1 MLGLIKNKVL
11 KDIIWVFVQRGG
23 SLIISFLANIILAR
37 LLSPDDFGCIGII
50 LVFVSIANVLV
61 DSGLGSSLIH
71 KRNVTQDDMSTIFTC
86 NFIISISIFTLLFI
100 EAPAIARYFNI
111 PELSLYLR
119 IESIAIIIRAF
130 YVVQSSMMSKNLRF
144 KDCSKISIIASAGGA
159 LAGIV
164 MAYMGL
170 GVWSLIIKNII
181 HQLISFLLFRIV
193 SKIPSRFG
201 FNKTSFKQLFGYGW
215 FIALTSFLDLAHSNL
230 ASFIIG
236 NRYSVKDLGYYNQAS
251 SLQQIPTYS
260 LSMVIT
266 HVLFPYMSKVND
278 DMNMVNSYAKR
289 VFPVSAF
296 AIMPLMI
303 FLIIFAQPIINIIFS
318 AKWLPATIYFQI
330 LCFEGLFNGFIHIN
344 RNILK
349 SIGETKLLFN
359 VQLFIVILGITLIL
373 ITSRYN
379 ILIMISSIV
388 TTSCINW
395 AIVSSI
401 AGKRI
406 YFSIIKQIK
415 DIIPSLIISII
426 SGCISYFIY
435 NYIELHLIVSFLIS
449 TILFFTLYFGIHYI
463 FKTKSFKIVLEIVFP
478 NRKIYE

>member
-1 MLGLIKNKVL
+1 MFVLIKNRVL
-11 KDIIWVFVQRGG
+11 KDVIWAFIQRGG
-23 SLIISFLANIILAR
+23 ALIISFLANMILAR
-37 LLSPDDFGCIGII
+37 LLCPDDFGCIGII

-71 KRNVTQDDMSTIFTC
+71 KKDVTQDDISTIFTS
-86 NFIISISIFTLLFI
+86 NFIISVCIFTLLYI
-100 EAPAIARYFNI
+100 NAPAIARHFNI

-130 YVVQSSMMSKNLRF
+130 YVVQSAMISKELRF
-144 KDCSKISIIASAGGA
+144 KDNTKINIVAATAGA
-159 LAGIV
+159 LVGII
-164 MAYMGL
+164 MAYMGF
-170 GVWSLIIKNII
+170 GVWSLIAKNIT
-181 HQLISFLLFRIV
+181 HQFVLFLLYRII
-193 SKIPSRFG
+193 SKIPSKFG

-266 HVLFPYMSKVND
+266 NVLFPYMSKVND

-296 AIMPLMI
+296 AIIPLMI
-303 FLIIFAQPIINIIFS
+303 FLIIFAQPIITIIYS

-359 VQLFIVILGITLIL
+359 VQLFIVILGITLII
-373 ITSRYN
+373 ITSHYN

-388 TTSCINW
+388 ITSFVNW
-395 AIVSSI
+395 IIISSI
-401 AGKRI
+401 TGKKI
-406 YFSIIKQIK
+406 CFSIIKQIK

-426 SGCISYFIY
+426 SGGVSYFMY
-435 NYIELHLIVSFLIS
+435 NYIKLHLIVSFLIS
-449 TILFFTLYFGIHYI
+449 MILFFNLYFGIHYI
-463 FKTKSFKIVLEIVFP
+463 FKTKSFKMVFEIVFP